1 MTSLLYRNPRIY
13 RGVLR
18 LLYGGDLARRER
30 AVRRLV
36 PAGAVV
42 VDVACGD
49 AGIARRLRNVRYVGV
64 DVSPVFVAAL
74 RRRGLEAH
82 LLDVARDAPPTGDV
96 VLLLGALY
104 QFLPDADRVVDRLRR
119 AARRH
124 VVLAEP
130 YRNLAQSK
138 NPLVAAIARRATD
151 PGVDS
156 SSQRFDEASL
166 KALLARHGAV
176 EIVDTGRELVA
187 RLPGLAS

>member
-18 LLYGGDLARRER
+18 LLYGDDLARRER
-30 AVRRLV
+30 IVRRLI

-49 AGIARRLRNVRYVGV
+49 AGIARRLKGARYVGV
-64 DVSPVFVAAL
+64 DVSPVFVDAL

-82 LLDVARDAPPTGDV
+82 LLDVAKTPPPTGDV

-104 QFLPDADRVVDRLRR
+104 QFLPDADPVVERLRR

-130 YRNLAQSK
+130 YRNLAQSR
-138 NPLVAAIARRATD
+138 NPLVAALARCATN

-156 SSQRFDEASL
+156 STKRFDEVSL
-166 KALLARHGAV
+166 RALLARHGAV